1 MFEDHTFQG
10 KFVREYFRG
19 FKCLQI
25 SAWPCHCQYMFS
37 CRRAH
42 FLFTSLSI
50 TTQLSNPDAQFA
62 EKYLLSTSP
71 CESVNAHQM
80 PNWTKIKPWPCQCG
94 LTDEQMSYSCL
105 TMQRLQMAWRKCTHT
120 SPESWIEMQTGLG
133 WSSQT
138 LALSIWFGRGVHFL
152 FHNGPQQPIE
162 TKSNTWHRIMH
173 QRQKFGFVWH
183 LVVETF

>member
-1 MFEDHTFQG
+1 M
-10 KFVREYFRG
+10 V
-19 FKCLQI
+19 
-25 SAWPCHCQYMFS
+25 S

-42 FLFTSLSI
+42 FLFLFTILSI

-62 EKYLLSTSP
+62 EKYFLSQAP
-71 CESVNAHQM
+71 CKSVNAHQM

-105 TMQRLQMAWRKCTHT
+105 TMQRLQKAWGKCTHT

-152 FHNGPQQPIE
+152 FHDGPQQPIE

-173 QRQKFGFVWH
+173 QRQKFEFVWH
-183 LVVETF
+183 QASANAFSTKWQDA